1 MVNLFTDKYNPT
13 NLKDLDYNF
22 ELNRE
27 LLNVAKVKNLPHL
40 MFCGIPGSGKKTRAM
55 LFLKERFGELV
66 TRVKKKEVIFKY
78 PNKTIEFQFLYSS
91 YHYQVDPSLHGVYD
105 RSIIQDMIRKIMQL
119 QLGTTDLSIGSHKVI
134 VIENAD
140 KLTHEA
146 QQSLRRTMELYVK
159 SCRFIFLVNNEG
171 NMIDPLQSRCLKLRV
186 AAPSDEDLQAILEN
200 IIEKEQLNVSE
211 NSLKNL
217 IKYSDKN
224 LNTLI
229 NQLQILAMKSS
240 DQLADSK
247 GIAVQAISDIHA
259 HIKLLV
265 DTIFIGT
272 NLGCLSTIRGY
283 LYNLLV
289 NCVTPTDVIK
299 LIFDETLSRIPDTG
313 FKYKYEII
321 KTAKK
326 YDHTVRLGSKPIYHL
341 EALVIQLFN
350 IIKLIQLKITNRATN
365 TCSTNDEPSI
375 TAGTTA
381 ITVSTSSPTTASA
394 TIASASDATV
404 ATATTAATAATATTA
419 ATAATS
425 NNAMISESIPSGKG
439 KIKLKVQ
446 KKIVL

>member
-1 MVNLFTDKYNPT
+1 MEHLFTDKYNPS

-22 ELNRE
+22 DLNRE

-66 TRVKKKEVIFKY
+66 TRVKKKEVTFKY
-78 PNKTIEFQFLYSS
+78 PNKTIEFQFLYSN

-140 KLTHEA
+140 RLTHEA

-159 SCRFIFLVNNEG
+159 SCRFIFLVSNEG

-186 AAPSDEDLQAILEN
+186 AAPSDEDLHAILEN
-200 IIEKEQLNVSE
+200 IIEKEHLTVSE

-229 NQLQILAMKSS
+229 NQLQILSMKSS
-240 DQLADSK
+240 SQLADPN

-321 KTAKK
+321 KIARK
-326 YDHTVRLGSKPIYHL
+326 YDHTVRMGSKPIYHL
-341 EALVIQLFN
+341 EALIVQLFN
-350 IIKLIQLKITNRATN
+350 IIKLIQLKINHRSN
-365 TCSTNDEPSI
+365 NS
-375 TAGTTA
+375 
-381 ITVSTSSPTTASA
+381 VSEDTASA
-394 TIASASDATV
+394 TSATSSTSAAATT
-404 ATATTAATAATATTA
+404 TATSVAVSSIATSTAAAATATTA
-419 ATAATS
+419 TAAVSATV
-425 NNAMISESIPSGKG
+425 NSITPMSKD

-446 KKIVL
+446 KKMVI